1 MQIKAVFGILAK
13 PNFTLQQIFNNENRF
28 LVSSATI
35 LVRASI
41 LVLLM
46 FDLTDTYAQYIENQT
61 QLTEKGETYT
71 IYEKDDD
78 GLSDF
83 NRISLQKGE
92 TINTDIFGYGGLI
105 LTISVVGFF
114 LYVKIKKS

>member
-1 MQIKAVFGILAK
+1 MKRISLIAV
-13 PNFTLQQIFNNENRF
+13 
-28 LVSSATI
+28 LVTS
-35 LVRASI
+35 VV
-41 LVLLM
+41 VLLSSE
-46 FDLTDTYAQYIENQT
+46 LTDTDAQYIENQS
-61 QLTEKGETYT
+61 QLTEKGETYS

-83 NRISLQKGE
+83 NRMSLQKGE

-114 LYVKIKKS
+114 VYVKIKKP

>member
-1 MQIKAVFGILAK
+1 M
-13 PNFTLQQIFNNENRF
+13 F
-28 LVSSATI
+28 L
-35 LVRASI
+35 
-41 LVLLM
+41 

-71 IYEKDDD
+71 IYEKDAD
-78 GLSDF
+78 GVSDF
-83 NRISLQKGE
+83 DRMSLQKGE

-114 LYVKIKKS
+114 VYVKIKKS